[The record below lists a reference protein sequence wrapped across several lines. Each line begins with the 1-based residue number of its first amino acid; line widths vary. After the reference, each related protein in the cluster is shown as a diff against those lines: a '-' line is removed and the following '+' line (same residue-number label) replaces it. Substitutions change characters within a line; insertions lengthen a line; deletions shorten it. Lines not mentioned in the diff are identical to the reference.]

1 MKMILKKKLLAL
13 FSPTSQQKPWY
24 ETHSL
29 QYQNFCITLY
39 MCFFFAT
46 VVVARGRWCWLKAT
60 IIMSMISLNGH
71 YDKPNAQADF
81 IMQI

>member
-1 MKMILKKKLLAL
+1 MQSHEPTKAL
-13 FSPTSQQKPWY
+13 VQNGFTTLPKFVY
-24 ETHSL
+24 HSL
-29 QYQNFCITLY
+29 HV
-39 MCFFFAT
+39 FFFAT